1 MGRAV
6 NNLCAIFIT
15 FFSVWMLESG
25 NAIGMIVTALLLFVL
40 ISMTMYGFLMAK
52 NKAAQRSEGIGR
64 EKGEQVTG
72 DAVWEDEITKP
83 EDGTV
88 VGEVT
93 SVIFKG
99 MHYEVCK
106 SGEKENTGAENAI
119 SEKCGGRKNLWPNR
133 ETLLAM
139 FSREYQLTDREKE
152 VLEALLTSD
161 ESMQQVAEQLAF
173 SRAALY
179 RHISKLNEKT
189 NTKGRVG
196 LLQFYH
202 QWEMER

>member
-1 MGRAV
+1 MHIIMYCVTLLSTICVLVIEAGGSFVMGLLVFYLAAGFFSVYFTAGFMELFWERKDIYLWAGMGRAV

-40 ISMTMYGFLMAK
+40 ISMTMYGFLMEK
-52 NKAAQRSEGIGR
+52 NKAALRSEGIGR
-64 EKGEQVTG
+64 EKGE
-72 DAVWEDEITKP
+72 
-83 EDGTV
+83 
-88 VGEVT
+88 
-93 SVIFKG
+93 
-99 MHYEVCK
+99 
-106 SGEKENTGAENAI
+106 
-119 SEKCGGRKNLWPNR
+119 
-133 ETLLAM
+133 
-139 FSREYQLTDREKE
+139 
-152 VLEALLTSD
+152 
-161 ESMQQVAEQLAF
+161 QVAEQLAF